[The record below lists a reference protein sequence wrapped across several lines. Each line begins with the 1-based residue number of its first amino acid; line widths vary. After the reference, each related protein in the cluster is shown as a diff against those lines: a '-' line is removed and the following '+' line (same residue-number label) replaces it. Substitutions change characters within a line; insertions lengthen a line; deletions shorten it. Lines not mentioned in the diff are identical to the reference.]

1 MHLVDALR
9 ALASTIIA
17 WHHFALYGPLSDY
30 ALPVAGDAVRLL
42 ANYGRATQIFFVVG
56 GYVMARSMTGRT
68 WGVTQVG
75 RYIIHRYCRLGLPY
89 LAAVVLGIGA
99 CAFGRGWLP
108 SEVVDPPP
116 TWNVILAH
124 VFFLQKIL
132 GYESFSAGLWF
143 VCVNFQLSLVFVAM
157 LYVRDRLSGFLPLAR
172 SEASTVVLM
181 ALGWPLAVSSLFY
194 FNIGDRWDNWF
205 IYFFPHFFLG
215 VMVYYGLKGNWGQ
228 IVFGLYVL
236 LIAAAL
242 VFDFRW
248 RLQNTLIAGLIL
260 FFGGK
265 LGLMNTWPK
274 SPLIGYLGRTAYSLF
289 LVHFPVFVVVATV
302 WVMLGW
308 TSPWAAVAGLVFAY
322 IASLAASFVF
332 YRLVEVPAGRL
343 SRKFN

>member
-1 MHLVDALR
+1 M
-9 ALASTIIA
+9 IA
-17 WHHFALYGPLSDY
+17 WHHFALYGPLSDL
-30 ALPVAGDAVRLL
+30 AMPAIGEMVRLF

-56 GYVMARSMTGRT
+56 GYVMARSMTGRA
-68 WGVTQVG
+68 WGITQVG

-89 LAAVVLGIGA
+89 LAAVALGIAA

-124 VFFLQKIL
+124 VFFLQKLL
-132 GYESFSAGLWF
+132 GYDSFSAGLWF
-143 VCVNFQLSLVFVAM
+143 VCVNFQLSLVFVGM
-157 LYVRDRLSGFLPLAR
+157 LFVRDKLAR
-172 SEASTVVLM
+172 FFPATAVLMVMGWLM
-181 ALGWPLAVSSLFY
+181 ALPSLFY
-194 FNIGDRWDNWF
+194 FNVGDEWSNWF

-215 VMVYYGLKGNWGQ
+215 VLVYYGLKSNGGQ

-236 LIAAAL
+236 VIAMAL
-242 VFDFRW
+242 VYTHTYTHVFRW
-248 RLQNTLIAGLIL
+248 RLQNTLIVGLIL

-265 LGLMNTWPK
+265 FGLMNTWPK
-274 SPLIGYLGRTAYSLF
+274 SPVIGYLGKTAYSLF
-289 LVHFPVFVVVATV
+289 LVHFPIFVVVATV

-308 TSPWAAVAGLVFAY
+308 TNPWAAVAGLVFAY

>member
-1 MHLVDALR
+1 MHFVDALR
-9 ALASTIIA
+9 AFASTMIA
-17 WHHFALYGPLSDY
+17 WHHFALYGPLSDF
-30 ALPVAGDAVRLL
+30 AMPVADNIVRAL

-68 WGVTQVG
+68 WGVKQVG

-89 LAAVVLGIGA
+89 LAAVVLGIAA

-132 GYESFSAGLWF
+132 GYDSFSAGLWF

-157 LYVRDRLSGFLPLAR
+157 LYVRDGLSRFFPPTAL
-172 SEASTVVLM
+172 LM
-181 ALGWPLAVSSLFY
+181 AMGWALAVSSLFY
-194 FNIGDRWDNWF
+194 FNIGNRWDNWF

-215 VMVYYGLKGNWGQ
+215 VLVYYGLKSNWGQ
-228 IVFGLYVL
+228 IMLGLYVL

-242 VFDFRW
+242 VYAALVYATFRW
-248 RLQNTLIAGLIL
+248 RLQNALIAGLIL
-260 FFGGK
+260 FFAGK
-265 LGLMNTWPK
+265 LGLMYTWPK
-274 SPLIGYLGRTAYSLF
+274 SPVIGYLGRTAYSLF
-289 LVHFPVFVVVATV
+289 LVHFPVLVVVATV
-302 WVMLGW
+302 WMMLGW
-308 TSPWAAVAGLVFAY
+308 TSPWAAVAGLIFAY
-322 IASLAASFVF
+322 IASLAVSFVF
-332 YRLVEVPAGRL
+332 YHLVEVPAGRL